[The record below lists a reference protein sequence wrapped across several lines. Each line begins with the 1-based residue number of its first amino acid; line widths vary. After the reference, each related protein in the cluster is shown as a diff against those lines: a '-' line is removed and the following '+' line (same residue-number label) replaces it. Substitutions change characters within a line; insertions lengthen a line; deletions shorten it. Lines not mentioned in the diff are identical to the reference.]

1 MARTLICVDSSV
13 FIDYFRKQQKQKSW
27 LFELTNS
34 YDFAASVI
42 TKLEIFSGVTDEQA
56 AFWRQ
61 IFQHVRL
68 LPLEELVIDEAIRI
82 IKILRLQN
90 QMIELADIL
99 IAATA
104 ITHHLPLATL
114 NQKHFARIASVTLL
128 LPE

>member
-1 MARTLICVDSSV
+1 MDRTLICVDSSV

-27 LFELTNS
+27 LFELTNT

-42 TKLEIFSGVTDEQA
+42 TKLEIFSGTTDEQA
-56 AFWRQ
+56 LFWRQ
-61 IFQHVRL
+61 VFQRVRL
-68 LPLEELVIDEAIRI
+68 LPLEEVVIDDVIHI
-82 IKILRLQN
+82 IKTLRAQN

-104 ITHHLPLATL
+104 LTHHLPLATL

-128 LPE
+128 FPE